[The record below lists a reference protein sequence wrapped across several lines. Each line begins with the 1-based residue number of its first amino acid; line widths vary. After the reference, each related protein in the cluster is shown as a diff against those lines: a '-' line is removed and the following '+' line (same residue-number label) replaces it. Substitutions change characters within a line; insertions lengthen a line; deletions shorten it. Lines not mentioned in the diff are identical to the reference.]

1 MKKPASLRLTMETGL
16 LLVIKR
22 NVSQKKSVRFFALSA
37 VLLTY
42 HCVNPEPMAGI
53 YIHVPFCKQ
62 ACHYCDFHFSVNQA
76 SRSGMVAAIIREA
89 EQQRNYLGDEIIHTI
104 YLGGGTPSLLDASE
118 LSAIFDQ
125 LYRHYH
131 MAESVEIT
139 LEANPDDL
147 TKPAINALRQLP
159 INRLSIGVQ
168 SFHDNDLQW
177 MNRAHT
183 GGQAKAAVQDAQ
195 DAGFSNISIDL
206 IYGLPAS
213 TDEQWDQNID
223 RALAVNVQH
232 ISCYCLTVEA
242 KTALAHFISSGKSQ
256 PVNEEQSARQFEM
269 LMEKM
274 KSHQWFH
281 YEISN
286 FSADELL
293 YSRHNASY
301 WLGQKYLGLGPS
313 AHSFNGS
320 SRQWNIANNHQYI
333 AALQQGHLAFE
344 KEILT
349 PTQQINERIMTQLR
363 TAWGL
368 PIAGFECN
376 VAQQLRKSSDPFIK
390 AGLAIL
396 QDDMLTLTD
405 AGRLIADRIVV
416 EMMLEDPSL

>member
-1 MKKPASLRLTMETGL
+1 
-16 LLVIKR
+16 
-22 NVSQKKSVRFFALSA
+22 
-37 VLLTY
+37 
-42 HCVNPEPMAGI
+42 
-53 YIHVPFCKQ
+53 
-62 ACHYCDFHFSVNQA
+62 
-76 SRSGMVAAIIREA
+76 MVAAIIREA
-89 EQQRNYLGDEIIHTI
+89 EQQRNYLGDEMIHTI

-125 LYRHYH
+125 LYCHYH

-139 LEANPDDL
+139 LESNPDDL
-147 TKPAINALRQLP
+147 TKPTLSALRQLP

-183 GGQAKAAVQDAQ
+183 GKQAIAAVQDAQ

-213 TDEQWDQNID
+213 TDKQWDQNMD
-223 RALAVNVQH
+223 RALAAKVQH
-232 ISCYCLTVEA
+232 ISCYCLTVET
-242 KTALAHFISSGKSQ
+242 KTALAHFISSGKCQ

-269 LMEKM
+269 LMQKM

-286 FSADELL
+286 FSVDELHF
-293 YSRHNASY
+293 SRHNASY

-313 AHSFNGS
+313 AHSYNGS

-368 PIAGFECN
+368 PIAGFESG
-376 VAQQLRKSSDPFIK
+376 VRQQLRNSSKQFIT

-396 QDDMLTLTD
+396 KDDILLLTD